1 MKKTNISTATYQDG
15 DFYIDIVTFPD
26 NYYEAWIY
34 KKDIGVKDLMFGIRD
49 KIYDFDFFL
58 DIVDVNLE
66 EYEESYEEEHA
77 E

>member
-15 DFYIDIVTFPD
+15 DFCIDIVTFPD

-34 KKDIGVKDLMFGIRD
+34 KKDIGVKDLMFGMRD
-49 KIYDFDFFL
+49 MNYDLFL

-66 EYEESYEEEHA
+66 EYEVSYEEEHA